1 MLVADWKVRI
11 NMNRVQKTRLKSRN
25 ITKLGEYLFEKVTVD
40 GVSVGV
46 GDEGN
51 CGGSIP
57 CDLDKENEQLQ
68 KELEKLKNENK
79 SLRMKLECSE
89 ECLDRI
95 KCCLN

>member
-1 MLVADWKVRI
+1 MV
-11 NMNRVQKTRLKSRN
+11 
-25 ITKLGEYLFEKVTVD
+25 EKVTVE

-68 KELEKLKNENK
+68 KELQKLKNENE
-79 SLRMKLECSE
+79 SLRVNLECSE
-89 ECLDRI
+89 DVVSGQNKALSKLDVKWI
-95 KCCLN
+95 ET